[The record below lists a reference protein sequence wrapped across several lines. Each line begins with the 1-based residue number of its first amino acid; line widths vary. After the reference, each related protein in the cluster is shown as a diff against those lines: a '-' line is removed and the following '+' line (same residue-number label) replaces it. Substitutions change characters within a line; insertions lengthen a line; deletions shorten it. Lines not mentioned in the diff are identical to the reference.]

1 MTDKEINR
9 AIAEHIGWTI
19 FSQDPNGVVKSWKAP
34 TGEIWPDVYAPLNF
48 TENLNHMLCIE
59 TKLPVV
65 CYFCWI
71 DNLCLIT
78 NGPLSENDGS
88 YNEVSK
94 MLLATPR
101 QRAEAYLRT
110 VGKWKNNE
118 TDLV

>member
-19 FSQDPNGVVKSWKAP
+19 FAQDPNGIIKSWKAP

-48 TENLNHMLCIE
+48 TENLHHMLRIE
-59 TKLPVV
+59 TELPGAH
-65 CYFCWI
+65 YFCWI
-71 DNLCLIT
+71 DNLCLTT
-78 NGPLSENDGS
+78 NGPLAENDGS

-110 VGKWKNNE
+110 VGKWVNDTNE
-118 TDLV
+118 Q